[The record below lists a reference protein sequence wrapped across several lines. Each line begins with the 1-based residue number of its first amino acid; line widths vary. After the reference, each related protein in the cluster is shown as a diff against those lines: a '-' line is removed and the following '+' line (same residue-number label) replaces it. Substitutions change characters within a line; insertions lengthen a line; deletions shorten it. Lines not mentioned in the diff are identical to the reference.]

1 MDPLATSAAAFVRKA
16 FADLLAVADRVGEP
30 GIGERPLGPDTTAI
44 ANLVAHCCGVTEFWF
59 GHVALGRP
67 SDRDRDA
74 EFASSPTLAELH
86 QLVGTAVAQA
96 EADLAELG
104 TRLDQPPLAN
114 EMRAFFPEGDTSDH
128 ALVLYVLRELYQ
140 HLGHAEI
147 TADALAAR

>member
-1 MDPLATSAAAFVRKA
+1 MDPFTASAAAFVRKA

-67 SDRDRDA
+67 TDRDRDA
-74 EFASSPTLAELH
+74 EFTSRPSLVDLH
-86 QLVGTAVAQA
+86 RLVDAAVARA
-96 EADLAELG
+96 DADLADLG
-104 TRLDQPPLAN
+104 TRIGGPPLEN
-114 EMRAFFPEGDTSDH
+114 DMRGFFPEGDTSDH

>member
-1 MDPLATSAAAFVRKA
+1 MEPFTTSAAAFVRKA
-16 FADLLAVADRVGEP
+16 FGDLLAVADRVGEP
-30 GIGERPLGPDTTAI
+30 GIGERPVGEDTTAI

-74 EFASSPTLAELH
+74 EFTSRPSLADLHEL
-86 QLVGTAVAQA
+86 VDAATPRA

-104 TRLDQPPLAN
+104 SRLAEHPREH

-147 TADALAAR
+147 TADVLTTR

>member
-1 MDPLATSAAAFVRKA
+1 
-16 FADLLAVADRVGEP
+16 VADRVGEP
-30 GIGERPLGPDTTAI
+30 GIAERPLGPDTTPI
-44 ANLVAHCCGVTEFWF
+44 ANLVVHCCGVIEFWF
-59 GHVALGRP
+59 GHVALGRS

-86 QLVGTAVAQA
+86 ELVADATARA

-104 TRLDQPPLAN
+104 TRVGRAPLEN